1 LTVGGGTK
9 AFGGCG
15 VFTRGGIGVVGT
27 DTGGGFDLALG
38 VGGDEGET
46 FGGLA
51 FGVGVGTNGVGAGL
65 SFGGCGFGVDR
76 VDGGFTGLGD
86 GFGVGFGNEWD
97 GTGTALVGGVS
108 FCRGGDTGFGFGFI
122 GVCLGGS
129 FGPDSGGELLHPALV
144 QSTGFLNADQ
154 QTLADL
160 WCGKFPKQLFVSSTT
175 RP

>member
-1 LTVGGGTK
+1 MIVGGGTK

-15 VFTRGGIGVVGT
+15 VFTRGWIGVVGI
-27 DTGGGFDLALG
+27 DTGGGFDLAFG
-38 VGGDEGET
+38 VGGDEEET

-51 FGVGVGTNGVGAGL
+51 FGVGVGVGTDGVGAGAGL
-65 SFGGCGFGVDR
+65 GFGGCGFGVSR
-76 VDGGFTGLGD
+76 VDGGFAGLED
-86 GFGVGFGNEWD
+86 GFGGISFG
-97 GTGTALVGGVS
+97 
-108 FCRGGDTGFGFGFI
+108 RGGDTCFGFGFI

-144 QSTGFLNADQ
+144 QFTVFLNADQ